1 MDSKLNGTG
10 ISKSTKREEYHFL
23 NTMNHFW
30 HNVWI
35 GFKKYCVIILLFS
48 VVVTSTVYLYCQLS
62 YTPRYESSITFHAK
76 PLITNK
82 SSKFENVFKYNN
94 NFIMGSQL
102 SLTFPHIFQSG
113 ILREIV
119 QSELGTNIDARIS
132 ARSVADTNYFTIT
145 VNSNTPENAKN
156 IADCLMKNYPKVS
169 ETVLGDVGTEIKIPS
184 KLPTAPC
191 NTNDYQVS
199 TLCAFAMSIVLGVL
213 FLCIYAISR
222 KTVCS
227 KDDVKYVLNQ
237 PYVCEIPLIN
247 ENNTST
253 NRFKSIIK
261 SKSFT
266 ESMRTLKSRIL
277 GTITENNYKTLGIVS
292 TTNNEGKT
300 TIAAGLA
307 KILSSNTESTILVT
321 FDYAVVPHM
330 KGVFKRKDTS
340 TIIFMKKA
348 AVDKVSAPVSGTKKL
363 FNNVDLLILPSKII
377 SDKKKTAEI
386 FDALKENYTY
396 VIIDIVPGDSHSE
409 SLSLINFCD
418 AYMPVIRCDYV
429 PTNKI
434 KNTLNYFSYGK
445 ARKLGIILNGVSSTY
460 ISYGRYSNYGK
471 YQKYAYGY
479 NYYSYGKYGEDS
491 PNS

>member
-1 MDSKLNGTG
+1 M
-10 ISKSTKREEYHFL
+10 R
-23 NTMNHFW
+23 HFW
-30 HNVWI
+30 HNIWI
-35 GFKKYCVIILLFS
+35 GFKKYCVLILLFS
-48 VVVTSTVYLYCQLS
+48 MVVTSTVYLYCELS
-62 YTPRYESSITFHAK
+62 YTPRYESSITFLAK
-76 PLITNK
+76 PLISNK
-82 SSKFENVFKYNN
+82 SSKLNNTFKYNN
-94 NFIMGSQL
+94 NIILGSQL

-119 QSELGTNIDARIS
+119 QSELGTDIDAQIN
-132 ARSVADTNYFTIT
+132 ARSVADTNYFKIT
-145 VNSNTPENAKN
+145 VNSDTPENAKN

-169 ETVLGDVGTEIKIPS
+169 EAVLGDVGTEIKIPS

-191 NTNDYQVS
+191 NRNDYLVS
-199 TLCAFAMSIVLGVL
+199 TLCAFAMSIVLCIF
-213 FLCIYAISR
+213 FLCIYAINR

-237 PYVCEIPLIN
+237 PYVCEIPFVK
-247 ENNTST
+247 EKNTST

-277 GTITENNYKTLGIVS
+277 GTITDNNYKTIGIVS

-300 TIAAGLA
+300 TTAAGLA
-307 KILSSNTESTILVT
+307 KILSSKTESTILVT

-330 KGVFKRKDTS
+330 EGVFKRKDTS
-340 TIIFMKKA
+340 TIILMKKDA
-348 AVDKVSAPVSGTKKL
+348 TDKASAPVVGTKKL
-363 FNNVDLLILPSKII
+363 FDNVDLLVLPSKII

-386 FDALKENYTY
+386 FDTLRENYTY

-418 AYMPVIRCDYV
+418 AYIPVIRCDCV

-434 KNTLNYFSYGK
+434 KNTLNYFSYSK
-445 ARKLGIILNGVSSTY
+445 AHNLGVILNGVSSTY

-471 YQKYAYGY
+471 YRKYAYGY

-491 PNS
+491 PIS